1 VLNGVVT
8 LGETMALM
16 SSNRVG
22 PLKHSSSLS
31 LGIGGSE
38 SNVAIA
44 LARLGVPVTWIGKV
58 GSDPLG
64 DLVASQIASEG
75 VQLRV
80 IRDLDAP
87 TGLMIKERR
96 TADQTRVWYHRRGSA
111 GSRLRCDE
119 VDFDLIRN
127 AALLHVTGISLA
139 LSPEMVEV
147 VDRAVTVAC
156 DNGVLVSFDL
166 NYRSKLWG
174 KEEAGIAYRHMIP
187 RADIVFAGEGEA
199 GIALGN
205 TGEGDPFA
213 LAAGLASCGAREAVI
228 KRGALGA
235 ISAVGG
241 DLFQQA
247 AIPIIPV
254 DTVGAGDA
262 FVAGYLSELL
272 RDEPPAARLRTA
284 AATGAYACLTDGDWE
299 GLPTRDELGALFHTE
314 PITR

>member
-1 VLNGVVT
+1 VT

-58 GSDPLG
+58 GSDSLG

-96 TADQTRVWYHRRGSA
+96 TAAQTRVWYHRRGSA
-111 GSRLRCDE
+111 GSRLRSDE
-119 VDFDLIRN
+119 VDFDLIRT
-127 AALLHVTGISLA
+127 AALLHVTGISVA
-139 LSPEMVEV
+139 LSPELVDV
-147 VDRAVTVAC
+147 VDRAVTVAHE
-156 DNGVLVSFDL
+156 NGVLVSFDL
-166 NYRSKLWG
+166 NYRSKLWS
-174 KEEAGIAYRHMIP
+174 KEDAAIAYRDMIP
-187 RADIVFAGEGEA
+187 RADIVFAGEDEA
-199 GIALGN
+199 AIALGKKGN
-205 TGEGDPFA
+205 EDPLT
-213 LAAGLASCGAREAVI
+213 LAAGLASCGPREAII
-228 KRGALGA
+228 KRGELGA
-235 ISAVGG
+235 ISSVDGEI
-241 DLFQQA
+241 FQQA
-247 AIPIIPV
+247 AVPIIPV

-272 RDEPPAARLRTA
+272 RDAPPAARLRTA
-284 AATGAYACLTDGDWE
+284 VATGAYACLTDGDWE
-299 GLPTRDELGALFHTE
+299 GLPTRDELDALFHTE